1 MPAHAS
7 WTIRLAVVLSL
18 ASTAL
23 ACSSAP
29 ALETEGQTRSR
40 FTARWQPP
48 ESTATGTYEGLNGEG
63 CSGGLLPGTKA
74 LGEQLKTQFGT
85 SYGGYSCRANT
96 ANTSQLSIHAV
107 GRALD
112 VTASGSDGET
122 IANHLVQNAE
132 TLGVDLII
140 WNHTLWK
147 VTPTGATSREYTG
160 PNPHTD
166 HVHAEVT
173 SATAASGPGQADPSA
188 DPAAT
193 TDPNA
198 DPAATPA
205 DPAASSQTDPGQT
218 DPSQSQTDPNQAD
231 PGQDYPGP
239 AGPSLPGDYDE
250 MECRTDTDCDPSGQL
265 FCDQGYCVW

>member
-1 MPAHAS
+1 MTAPAS
-7 WTIRLAVVLSL
+7 WTIRLAVVVAL

-29 ALETEGQTRSR
+29 PLETEGQTRSR

-48 ESTATGTYEGLNGEG
+48 ASTATGTYEGLNGEG
-63 CSGGLLPGTKA
+63 CAGGLRPGTKA

-85 SYGGYSCRANT
+85 TYGGYACRANT

-112 VTASGSDGET
+112 VTASGSDGDT

-173 SATAASGPGQADPSA
+173 SATAASGPGQAGPSA
-188 DPAAT
+188 DPAAS

-205 DPAASSQTDPGQT
+205 DPAATPADPGQTDPGQT
-218 DPSQSQTDPNQAD
+218 N
-231 PGQDYPGP
+231 PGQGYPGP
-239 AGPSLPGDYDE
+239 VGASLPGDYEE
-250 MECRTDTDCDPSGQL
+250 MECRKDTDCDPSGQL

>member
-1 MPAHAS
+1 MPAHPS
-7 WTIRLAVVLSL
+7 WTIRLVVVVGL
-18 ASTAL
+18 ATTAL

-29 ALETEGQTRSR
+29 SVETEGQTRSR
-40 FTARWQPP
+40 FSARWQPP
-48 ESTATGTYEGLNGEG
+48 DSTATGTYEGLNGEG

-74 LGEQLKTQFGT
+74 LGEQLKAQFST
-85 SYGGYSCRANT
+85 TYGGYACRANT
-96 ANTSQLSIHAV
+96 ANSSQLSIHAV

-112 VTASGSDGET
+112 VTASGSDGDA

-147 VTPTGATSREYTG
+147 VTPSGATSREYTG

-173 SATAASGPGQADPSA
+173 SATAANGPGQANPSA
-188 DPAAT
+188 DPAAAT

-205 DPAASSQTDPGQT
+205 DPAASSSADPSQTDPGQAR
-218 DPSQSQTDPNQAD
+218 PRPAD
-231 PGQDYPGP
+231 PVV
-239 AGPSLPGDYDE
+239 PGDYEE

-265 FCDQGYCVW
+265 FCDHGYCVW